1 MEVSG
6 TIMEYIP
13 LIWCCVDYGFCEMC
27 KKNRLLYLFLWNCEK
42 KRTMFNRGKGYELRY
57 SYFDRDRCRNKIVV
71 AEM

>member
-27 KKNRLLYLFLWNCEK
+27 KINRLLYLYYGIVRRNERWSIE
-42 KRTMFNRGKGYELRY
+42 E
-57 SYFDRDRCRNKIVV
+57 RDMNSGIVILTGTDV
-71 AEM
+71 GTK